1 MATQNK
7 MRNFLSQRVY
17 ELRRKVRDG
26 QLDYPSIMV
35 ACSYTNIDTV
45 FAEKSA
51 APINY
56 VFHPQLQR
64 AITSVGIIGQ
74 STRYS
79 DNRLGSCAEQR
90 AANKAIKRYHHSIG
104 VLDFT
109 PAIRPRTMQIKPYCE
124 NCKRIFPQ
132 L

>member
-79 DNRLGSCAEQR
+79 DNRLGGCAEQR
-90 AANKAIKRYHHSIG
+90 AANKAIKRYHQSIG
-104 VLDFT
+104 SLDFT

>member
-1 MATQNK
+1 MATQNRMK
-7 MRNFLSQRVY
+7 DFLLQRVY
-17 ELRRKVRDG
+17 ELRRKVKDG

-64 AITSVGIIGQ
+64 LIAPIGIVGQ
-74 STRYS
+74 STVYS
-79 DNRLGSCAEQR
+79 TNKLGACAEQR
-90 AANKAIKRYHHSIG
+90 AANKSINRHHQG
-104 VLDFT
+104 VRNLDFT

-124 NCKRIFPQ
+124 NCKQIFPQ